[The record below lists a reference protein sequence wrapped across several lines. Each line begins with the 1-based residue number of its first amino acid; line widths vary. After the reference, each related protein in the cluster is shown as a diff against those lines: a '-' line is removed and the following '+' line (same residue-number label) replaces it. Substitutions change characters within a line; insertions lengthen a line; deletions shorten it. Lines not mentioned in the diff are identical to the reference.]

1 MDTGDM
7 HKNLVKIAHGSG
19 DILADR
25 QTDTQTDN
33 TTYFSTAP
41 AGKVIIYAGTLFIK
55 STHYICER

>member
-1 MDTGDM
+1 M

-25 QTDTQTDN
+25 QTDN

-41 AGKVIIYAGTLFIK
+41 AGKVISYAGTLFIK